1 MQEGTEEGN
10 DNSDPPPPPPF
21 SHSMKFTRKK
31 GEEEE
36 IRPITH
42 EADAPPPF
50 ACRLPHACL
59 RTTNEGTNAR
69 LIPPT
74 RK

>member
-31 GEEEE
+31 GEEEGG
-36 IRPITH
+36 RKFALSLTKLTLLLLLH
-42 EADAPPPF
+42 AD
-50 ACRLPHACL
+50 CRMPACL
-59 RTTNEGTNAR
+59 Q
-69 LIPPT
+69 PT
-74 RK
+74 KEPTPG

>member
-31 GEEEE
+31 GEEE

-59 RTTNEGTNAR
+59 PTTNEGTNAR